1 MKRTFLKFLFL
12 SAVGTT
18 IFTSCKKE
26 EANQAPSAN
35 IAAIA
40 SAAIEEAVT
49 LDGSLSTDP
58 EAGVLI
64 YSWVLDAKPTGS
76 AATLTGATSS
86 KATFTPDVEG
96 TYKAT
101 LMVTDNAALTAVSTI
116 TVTVDYKVAGYKK
129 AEEVAAGNLIAYWGL
144 NGDGKET
151 ISGAAPSASVNATF
165 VDAKKGKGVSFTE
178 GYLAYPEIDK
188 LKASIGSM
196 SVSAWVNVKNNS
208 SNPTSFFSL
217 SRPNE
222 WAGNFNV
229 MAETGWYQATNDTLV
244 VKSLLVT
251 KIADNPSFQD
261 TRNDPPKKGVQANK
275 VAGTWAHVVATYDG
289 ATSMYKVY
297 VNGVKVSNPEWESRG
312 TTGPMVFTTPT
323 KAILGTWNSVLD
335 NKAEAWQ
342 KSMTGQ
348 MDEVRVYNKALADK
362 DIDALYKLENK
373 GL

>member
-64 YSWVLDAKPTGS
+64 YSWVLDTKPTGS
-76 AATLTGATSS
+76 TATLSGVTTS

-129 AEEVAAGNLIAYWGL
+129 ADEVAAGNLVAYWGL

-151 ISGAAPSASVNATF
+151 ISGAAPSASINATF

-188 LKASIGSM
+188 LKSSLASI
-196 SVSAWVNVKNNS
+196 SVSTWVKVKNNGS
-208 SNPTSFFSL
+208 SPSCFFSL

-222 WAGNFNV
+222 WAGNFNL
-229 MAETGWYQATNDTLV
+229 MAETGWRKDTDDTLV
-244 VKSLLVT
+244 VKSLLVS
-251 KIADNPSFQD
+251 KVAGNDSWQD
-261 TRNDPPKKGVQANK
+261 TRNEPSKKGVQANK
-275 VAGTWAHVVATYDG
+275 VGGAWAQVVTTYDA
-289 ATSMYKVY
+289 ATSLYKVY
-297 VNGVKVSNPEWESRG
+297 VNGVKVSNPEWEQRG
-312 TTGPMVFTTPT
+312 TTGGLNFTTPT
-323 KAILGTWNSVLD
+323 KAILGTWGSVVD
-335 NKAEAWQ
+335 KKAEDWQ
-342 KSMTGQ
+342 KGMTGQ

>member
-58 EAGVLI
+58 ESGVLI
-64 YSWVLDAKPTGS
+64 YSWVLDTKPAGS
-76 AATLTGATSS
+76 TASLTGGTSS

-101 LMVTDNAALTAVSTI
+101 LMVTDNGALTGVSTI

-129 AEEVAAGNLIAYWGL
+129 ADEVAAGNLIAYWGL
-144 NGDGKET
+144 NGDGKEA
-151 ISGAAPSASVNATF
+151 ISGAVPATSVNATF

-188 LKASIGSM
+188 LKSSIGSM
-196 SVSAWVNVKNNS
+196 TVSAWVKVKNNG
-208 SNPTSFFSL
+208 TSPSCFFSL

-222 WAGNFNV
+222 WAGNFNL
-229 MAETGWYQATNDTLV
+229 MAETGWYKDANDTLV

-251 KIADNPSFQD
+251 KTATDVSWQD

-275 VAGTWAHVVATYDG
+275 VAGTWAHVVASYDG
-289 ATSMYKVY
+289 ATSMFKVY
-297 VNGVKVSNPEWESRG
+297 VNGVKVSNPEWELRG

-323 KAILGTWNSVLD
+323 KAILGTWNSVID
-335 NKAEAWQ
+335 KKAEDWQ
-342 KSMTGQ
+342 KGMTGQ
-348 MDEVRVYNKALADK
+348 MDEVRIFNKALADK